1 MSEQVNLNAENRE
14 VEGKSSSRQ
23 LRKAGSVP
31 AVIYGGKEEPLR
43 ISILEKDIAKASEV
57 PGFTTQILNISISG
71 KNQNVI
77 VKEIQRHPATQ
88 RVLHADLMRV
98 KPDTKIS
105 ISVPVRFINEDV
117 CVGVKIHG
125 GVISHLINDIDI
137 TCLASNLPE
146 YLEVDV
152 EALDIGDS
160 IFLSALNLPEGVEIP
175 SLALGEDRDQAVVS
189 VSEAKVL
196 EIEPEVVEPEEGEEG
211 EEGEDTAES
220 ADGEAGTEESED
232 DSKDSEES
240 SN

>member
-23 LRKAGSVP
+23 LRRAGSVP

-57 PGFTTQILNISISG
+57 PGFATQILNISISG
-71 KNQNVI
+71 KDQNVI

-98 KPDTKIS
+98 DPDTKIS
-105 ISVPVRFINEDV
+105 ISVPVRFINEDS
-117 CVGVKIHG
+117 CVGVKMHG
-125 GVISHLINDIDI
+125 GAISRLINDIDI

-175 SLALGEDRDQAVVS
+175 SLSLGEDRDQAVVS
-189 VSEAKVL
+189 VAEAKVL

-211 EEGEDTAES
+211 EEGEETSEGERE
-220 ADGEAGTEESED
+220 ADSED
-232 DSKDSEES
+232 SGGDSGDSEEKS
-240 SN
+240 E

>member
-1 MSEQVNLNAENRE
+1 MSEQVNLNAESRE

-23 LRKAGSVP
+23 LRRAGSVP

-43 ISILEKDIAKASEV
+43 ISILEKDIAKASEI
-57 PGFTTQILNISISG
+57 PGFATQILSISISG
-71 KNQNVI
+71 KEQNVI

-98 KPDTKIS
+98 DPDTKIS
-105 ISVPVRFINEDV
+105 ISVPVRFINEES
-117 CVGVKIHG
+117 CVGVKMHG
-125 GVISHLINDIDI
+125 GAISRLINDIDI

-146 YLEVDV
+146 YIEVDI

-175 SLALGEDRDQAVVS
+175 SLALGEDRDQVVVS
-189 VSEAKVL
+189 VAEAKIL

-211 EEGEDTAES
+211 EEGEETSE
-220 ADGEAGTEESED
+220 GEGETDSED
-232 DSKDSEES
+232 SGGDSGNSEEKS
-240 SN
+240 D